1 MRTPARQ
8 LKPRI
13 ARMATFPA
21 PTGGWVANQNLAQ
34 PAKNVP
40 QGAFMLQNIFPTATG
55 AVIRRGTQKFATI
68 GAGSLPVDSLMSYK
82 NGNAEKLF
90 GATANAI
97 YDISAPANPNVSPAA
112 SVSGLGSG
120 DWISAQFATTGGVY
134 LVNVNAVDN
143 LQLFDGTAWWALTN
157 QPINRLNFDAQTA
170 NFNVGATI
178 TGGTSGST
186 AVISSMV
193 DNGATGYLIL
203 GTISGAGFQDNEI
216 ITGSSGGSATV
227 DGTAIQL
234 FIPITGI
241 ATSSLSYVWP
251 FKGRLFFIEENSMN
265 AWYLPADA
273 VGGALTKF
281 PLGGEFTLG
290 GSLMFGASW
299 SLDAGNG
306 LHDTCAFFSTE
317 GEVLIYDGTD
327 PTTWTKVGIYR
338 IGKPRGPKAYIRAGG
353 DLVIA
358 TDVGFVP
365 LSNSIQR
372 DYAALS
378 PSAVSYPIETEW
390 NAFVRDRPSTDWNCE
405 IWPEAQMV
413 VVALPTGI
421 GQTPTMLVSNART
434 GAWSEYTGWDGNCLE
449 LFDGRLFF
457 GSQNGKV
464 MEANVTG
471 ADDGVPYTGIYIPLF
486 DDLKSPASMKTAL
499 MARAF
504 IRSPVDTAP
513 SVDMQFDYAYE
524 PTPAPSSAVI
534 PVGAQWGVGIWGVS
548 SWSDTPL
555 PQAETDWV
563 SAGGAGYAMAP
574 QVQLTSGYT
583 VPLDAEIVRIEITYD
598 LGDIVT

>member
-40 QGAFMLQNIFPTATG
+40 QGAFLLQNFFPTATG
-55 AVIRRGTQKFATI
+55 TILRRGTLKFATI
-68 GAGSLPVDSLMSYK
+68 GTGVLPVDSLMAYK
-82 NGNAEKLF
+82 NGNAEFLF
-90 GATANAI
+90 GSTANAI

-112 SVSGLGSG
+112 SVSGLANG
-120 DWISAQFATTGGVY
+120 DWSSAQFSTTGGVY
-134 LVNVNAVDN
+134 LVNVNGVDT
-143 LQLFDGTAWWALTN
+143 LQLFDGTAWWAIGAQN
-157 QPINRLNFDAQTA
+157 INRLNFDTQTT
-170 NFNVGATI
+170 NFTVGATI

-203 GTISGAGFQDNEI
+203 GNISGSGFVDNET
-216 ITGSSGGSATV
+216 ITGGGGSALV
-227 DGTAIQL
+227 NGASIPL
-234 FIPITGI
+234 FVGISGI
-241 ATSSLSYVWP
+241 ATTSLSYVWP
-251 FKGRLFFIEENSMN
+251 FKGRLFFLEENSMN
-265 AWYLPADA
+265 AWYLPPDA
-273 VGGALTKF
+273 VGGAMTKF

-317 GEVLIYDGTD
+317 GEVLIYDGID
-327 PTTWTKVGIYR
+327 PASWTKVGLYR
-338 IGKPRGPKAYIRAGG
+338 IGKPRGPKAFIRAGG

-365 LSNSIQR
+365 LSQSIQR

-390 NAFVRDRPSTDWNCE
+390 NDFVRDRPSIDWNCE

-421 GQTPTMLVSNART
+421 SQTPTMLISNART

-471 ADDGVPYTGIYIPLF
+471 ADDGVPYTGNYIPLF

-499 MARAF
+499 MGRAF

-513 SVDMQFDYAYE
+513 ALDMQFDYAFA
-524 PTPAPSSAVI
+524 PTPAPSAAAI
-534 PVGAQWGVGIWGVS
+534 PVGSQWGVGIWGTSV
-548 SWSDTPL
+548 WSDTPL
-555 PQAETDWV
+555 PQAETEWV
-563 SAGGAGYAMAP
+563 SVGGAGYAMAP
-574 QVQLTSGYT
+574 QVQITSGYT
-583 VPLDAEIVRIEITYD
+583 VPLDAEIVRIEITFD
-598 LGDIVT
+598 TGDIVT